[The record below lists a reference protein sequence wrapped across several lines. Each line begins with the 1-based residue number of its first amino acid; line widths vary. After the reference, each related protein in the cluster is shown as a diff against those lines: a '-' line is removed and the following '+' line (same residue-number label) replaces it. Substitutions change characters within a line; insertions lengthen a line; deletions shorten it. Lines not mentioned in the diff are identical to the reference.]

1 MSATEEKAAQPE
13 AGVTAPDDA
22 NDLRGYY
29 FRRLLG
35 RTSVRLAIGAAA
47 IVGFAVGTPLG
58 GPLIGAAG
66 FAGLALGAVL
76 VIFGIA
82 DSRAEDAFFADYC
95 SRRGM
100 FLYDKERL
108 PEATPLLCKGDD
120 RYAERAMKGPL
131 GENVEGTLAL
141 FTYEESHPSGQGGTE
156 TDYYHYTLG
165 LTKVPECSGFVPE
178 LYCRRKFGPHA
189 LEKLEDVF
197 RRSYQRVE
205 LESEA
210 LSKRYEIF
218 VAKEQDATWL
228 RRLFSPTFIVW
239 LTDSAPEKFAFE
251 LVDGTLCCYVNDHKK
266 RAKELDTIRSATATV
281 ATRLRDEATE

>member
-1 MSATEEKAAQPE
+1 MSATEETAAAPE

-35 RTSVRLAIGAAA
+35 RTSVRLAIVAAA
-47 IVGFAVGTPLG
+47 VVGFAVGMPLG

-76 VIFGIA
+76 IVFGIA

-95 SRRGM
+95 SQRGM
-100 FLYDKERL
+100 FLYDRERL
-108 PEATPLLCKGDD
+108 SEATPLLCKGDD

-131 GENVEGTLAL
+131 GESVEGTLAL
-141 FTYEESHPSGQGGTE
+141 FTYEERHASSQGGTE
-156 TDYYHYTLG
+156 TDYYRYTLG
-165 LTKVPECSGFVPE
+165 LTRVPECSGLVPE

-189 LEKLEDVF
+189 LEKLEDAF

-205 LESEA
+205 LESAA
-210 LSKRYEIF
+210 LDKRYEIF

-239 LTDSAPEKFAFE
+239 LVDSAPEKFAFE
-251 LVDGTLCCYVNDHKK
+251 LVDGTLCCYVHGHKTK
-266 RAKELDTIRSATATV
+266 ADELDTIRAASATV
-281 ATRLRDEATE
+281 AVRLRDESLE

>member
-1 MSATEEKAAQPE
+1 MSATEQTAVQPAVGPE
-13 AGVTAPDDA
+13 APDDA

-29 FRRLLG
+29 FRRLLD
-35 RTSVRLAIGAAA
+35 RTGVRLAIGAAA

-76 VIFGIA
+76 VVFGIA
-82 DSRAEDAFFADYC
+82 DSRAENAFFADYC

-100 FLYDKERL
+100 FLYGKERL

-131 GENVEGTLAL
+131 GESVEGTLAL
-141 FTYEESHPSGQGGTE
+141 FVYEETHASGQGGTE
-156 TDYYHYTLG
+156 TDYYRYTIG
-165 LTKVPECSGFVPE
+165 LTRVPECTGFVPE

-189 LEKLEDVF
+189 LEKFEDVF
-197 RRSYQRVE
+197 HRSYQRVE
-205 LESEA
+205 LESAA
-210 LSKRYEIF
+210 LDERYEIF
-218 VAKEQDATWL
+218 VAKEQDATWM

-251 LVDGTLCCYVNDHKK
+251 LVDGTLCCYVNDYRKK
-266 RAKELDTIRSATATV
+266 AKELDAIRSATATV
-281 ATRLRDEATE
+281 AGRLRDEATE

>member
-1 MSATEEKAAQPE
+1 MSATEETATQPAAGP
-13 AGVTAPDDA
+13 ATPDDA

-29 FRRLLG
+29 FRQLLG
-35 RTSVRLAIGAAA
+35 RTGVRLAIGAAA
-47 IVGFAVGTPLG
+47 
-58 GPLIGAAG
+58 IGAAG

-76 VIFGIA
+76 IVFGVA

-95 SRRGM
+95 NRRGM

-108 PEATPLLCKGDD
+108 PEATPLLCKGED

-131 GENVEGTLAL
+131 GEGVDGTLAL
-141 FTYEESHPSGQGGTE
+141 FTYEERRASSQGGTE

-165 LTKVPECSGFVPE
+165 LTQVTECTGFVPE

-189 LEKLEDVF
+189 LERLEDVF

-218 VAKEQDATWL
+218 VAKAQDANWL
-228 RRLFSPTFIVW
+228 RQLFSPSFIVW

-251 LVDGTLCCYVNDHKK
+251 LVDGTLCCYVNDHRK
-266 RAKELDTIRSATATV
+266 RANELDAVRSATAAV
-281 ATRLRDEATE
+281 ATRLREEATE

>member
-1 MSATEEKAAQPE
+1 MSTTEEKAAQPE
-13 AGVTAPDDA
+13 AGATAPDDA

-29 FRRLLG
+29 FRQLLG

-47 IVGFAVGTPLG
+47 IVGFTVGMPLG

-66 FAGLALGAVL
+66 FAGLALVAVL
-76 VIFGIA
+76 VVFGIA

-95 SRRGM
+95 SWRGM

-120 RYAERAMKGPL
+120 RYAERALKGPL
-131 GENVEGTLAL
+131 GEGVEGTLAL
-141 FTYEESHPSGQGGTE
+141 FAYEERRASAQGGTE
-156 TDYYHYTLG
+156 TDYYRYTLG
-165 LTKVPECSGFVPE
+165 LTQVPECIGFVPE
-178 LYCRRKFGPHA
+178 LYCRRKFGPQA
-189 LEKLEDVF
+189 LEKLEDTF

-218 VAKEQDATWL
+218 VAKAQDAIWL

-239 LTDSAPEKFAFE
+239 LADTAPEKFAFE
-251 LVDGTLCCYVNDHKK
+251 LVDGTLCCYVNDYRKN
-266 RAKELDTIRSATATV
+266 AKELDAVRSATAAV
-281 ATRLRDEATE
+281 AMRLRDEATE

>member
-1 MSATEEKAAQPE
+1 MSATEEKTTQAKVGA
-13 AGVTAPDDA
+13 TAPDDA

-35 RTSVRLAIGAAA
+35 KTGVRLAIGAAA

-58 GPLIGAAG
+58 GPAIGAAA
-66 FAGLALGAVL
+66 FAVLALGAVL
-76 VIFGIA
+76 IVFGLA

-95 SRRGM
+95 QQRGM
-100 FLYDKERL
+100 FLYGKERL

-131 GENVEGTLAL
+131 GESVEGTLAL
-141 FTYEESHPSGQGGTE
+141 FTYEERRASSQGGTE
-156 TDYYHYTLG
+156 TDYYRYTLG
-165 LTKVPECSGFVPE
+165 LTRVPECTDLVPE

-218 VAKEQDATWL
+218 VAKSQDANWL
-228 RRLFSPTFIVW
+228 HQLFSPSFIVW
-239 LTDSAPEKFAFE
+239 LSDYAPEKFAFE
-251 LVDGTLCCYVNDHKK
+251 LVDGTLCCYVNDHRK
-266 RAKELDTIRSATATV
+266 RAKELDAVRAATATV
-281 ATRLRDEATE
+281 ATRLREEALE